1 MNNKEKEN
9 REYEEFLKFYAEQY
23 GAKQKEREAA
33 PAANQLPQTGL
44 NQPQEKLSQLWEKPS
59 QPQEKTNQPRQQTAN
74 RTHFKKQK
82 TKEHRPAGGR
92 QSEIKNTAALT
103 NTALTNAAPTNAALT
118 NAAPTNAA
126 QPLQTPGAAPKNSP
140 QRPPCNRAVKKHR
153 PRQRGLLLCLAL
165 AAVLLAAVLFALF
178 GPSKTD
184 VLKGTWSLD
193 GVTVYQF
200 DGKGNGSLNLP
211 ENSYAF
217 TYEMKDHTLAINF
230 KDKAAQNKTYTFT
243 VENTKLMLTEGEAKT
258 QKAFEFTKQAE

>member
-74 RTHFKKQK
+74 RTHFKKPK

-103 NTALTNAAPTNAALT
+103 NTAL
-118 NAAPTNAA
+118 TNAA